1 MNHFDCDADMRAIP
15 FKALRAPWR
24 DEPDVDIHQ
33 TDELV
38 VRRHLDYDDAK
49 AGDGE
54 AAVRLVD
61 ATINPAVV
69 EALGRRSG
77 NGEPV
82 LLPVV
87 AEESEGANAIPLAL
101 AQRLSLDL
109 GWEVETGVIQ
119 SNVAAR
125 TRKDGYYRLAIQPV
139 FDGIVDVQRPFL
151 LVDDFVGQGATLA
164 NLRGHILGLG
174 GRVAGFTSL
183 AGKSVSGRLAL
194 RPETLA
200 ELRKVHGQGL
210 ENWWR
215 QVFGFDFEQLTESE
229 ARYLIARTDAGR
241 VRAEIAARIREQP
254 DQIG

>member
-1 MNHFDCDADMRAIP
+1 MTDFDDADLPGIP
-15 FKALRAPWR
+15 FKALRAPWH

-33 TDELV
+33 TDEQV
-38 VRRHLDYDDAK
+38 VRQHRDYDDAK

-61 ATINPAVV
+61 DTINPVV
-69 EALGRRSG
+69 VKSLRQRTEL
-77 NGEPV
+77 EPV

-101 AQRLSLDL
+101 AQRLSLEL
-109 GWEVETGVIQ
+109 GWEVETGIIQ

-139 FDGIVDVQRPFL
+139 FDGVVDVRQPFL

-164 NLRGHILGLG
+164 NLRGHVVDMG
-174 GRVAGFTSL
+174 GRVVGFTSL
-183 AGKSVSGRLAL
+183 AGKPVSGRLAL
-194 RPETLA
+194 RPETLG
-200 ELRKVHGQGL
+200 ELRKVHGQDL

-229 ARYLIARTDAGR
+229 ARYLVVRTDAGR
-241 VRAEIAARIREQP
+241 VRAEIVARIREQP
-254 DQIG
+254 DQVG

>member
-1 MNHFDCDADMRAIP
+1 MIP
-15 FKALRAPWR
+15 FKALRAPWQ

-33 TDELV
+33 NDEHV
-38 VRRHLDYDDAK
+38 VRGHPDYAEAK

-61 ATINPAVV
+61 ATINPLIV
-69 EALGRRSG
+69 EAMRQRHVLAS
-77 NGEPV
+77 PT

-101 AQRLSLDL
+101 AQRLSVEL
-109 GWEVETGVIQ
+109 GWEIDTGIIQ

-139 FDGIVDVQRPFL
+139 FDGIVDVHLPFV

-164 NLRGHILGLG
+164 NLRGHVMAIG
-174 GRVAGFTSL
+174 GQVAGFTSL
-183 AGKSVSGRLAL
+183 AGKPVSGRLAL
-194 RPETLA
+194 RSGTLA
-200 ELRKVHGQGL
+200 DLRKVHGSDL

-215 QVFGFDFEQLTESE
+215 QVFGFGFDELTESE
-229 ARYLIARTDAGR
+229 ARYLIPRSDAGR
-241 VRAEIAARIREQP
+241 VREEIAARIREQS
-254 DQIG
+254 DQVG